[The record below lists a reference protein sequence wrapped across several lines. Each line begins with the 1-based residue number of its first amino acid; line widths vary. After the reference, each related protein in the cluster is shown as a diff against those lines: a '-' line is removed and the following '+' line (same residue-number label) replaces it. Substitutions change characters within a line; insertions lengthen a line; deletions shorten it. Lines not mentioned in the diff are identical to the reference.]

1 MKTLILLPLV
11 LLTLLSISNAN
22 AGERVSVLTL
32 NVAGLPDAL
41 TAQDHPKM
49 RMAYIAQRASK
60 WDLVA
65 YQEDFYY
72 SSWLDTYDDFTTTY
86 RSGKWHK
93 FAFFWPWLRKSGLTI
108 KTNWDSEPPKYQA
121 YSECHGHRKHGS
133 DCFVPKGVMCT
144 RTLTPGG
151 LTVDFCTTH
160 MDAGSTRGSVE
171 ARRSQIVEYQAFL
184 PPPEL
189 DIPWVRIEAGDY
201 NLRVWQEDIK
211 PLHEGRDIVVYNN
224 DVPYDCVDTCA
235 NDVDFITV
243 TTNELVQSSVVR
255 GGRVPM
261 FDLLSDHPGIGVILD
276 FEY

>member
-1 MKTLILLPLV
+1 MTLLKSLLILLLLV
-11 LLTLLSISNAN
+11 TSAN
-22 AGERVSVLTL
+22 AGERVTVLTL

-72 SSWLDTYDDFTTTY
+72 SSWLDDYDKFTTTY
-86 RSGKWHK
+86 RGGKWHK
-93 FAFFWPWLRKSGLTI
+93 WAFFWPWLRKSGLTI
-108 KTNWDSEPPKYQA
+108 KTNWETEPSKYRA
-121 YSECHGHRKHGS
+121 FSECHGHRKHGS
-133 DCFVPKGVMCT
+133 DCFVPKGVMCA

-160 MDAGSTRGSVE
+160 LDAGGTEGSKA

-189 DIPWVRIEAGDY
+189 DIPWVRIEAGDF
-201 NLRVWQEDIK
+201 NLRVYEDDIK
-211 PLHEGRDIVVYNN
+211 PLLEGRDIVVYNN
-224 DVPYDCVDTCA
+224 DIPYECVSTCA

-243 TTNELVQSSVVR
+243 TTNDMVRASVVR

-261 FDLLSDHPGIGVILD
+261 FNLLSDHPAIGTILD
-276 FEY
+276 LEY

>member
-1 MKTLILLPLV
+1 MCLLA
-11 LLTLLSISNAN
+11 SGAS
-22 AGERVSVLTL
+22 AGERISVLTL

-72 SSWLDTYDDFTTTY
+72 SSWLDDYDKFTTTY
-86 RSGKWHK
+86 RSGKWTK
-93 FAFFWPWLRKSGLTI
+93 WAFVWSWLRKSGLTI
-108 KTNWDSEPPKYQA
+108 KTNWESEPFKYQA
-121 YSECHGHRKHGS
+121 YSECHGHRNAGS

-144 RTLTPGG
+144 RTMTPGG
-151 LTVDFCTTH
+151 LTVDFCNTH
-160 MDAGSTRGSVE
+160 LDAGSKPGSQE

-189 DIPWVRIEAGDY
+189 DIPWIRIEAGDF
-201 NLRVWQEDIK
+201 NLRIYEDDIK
-211 PLHEGRDIVVYNN
+211 PLLEGRDIVVYND
-224 DVPYDCVDTCA
+224 DVPYECVDACA

-243 TTNELVQSSVVR
+243 TTNDKVSASVVQA
-255 GGRVPM
+255 GRVPM
-261 FDLLSDHPGIGVILD
+261 FKQLSDHPGIGVILD
-276 FEY
+276 LEY